1 MTSKT
6 LSRRPVSNLPNG
18 ALGLAWG
25 KHSHQGPRAEN
36 QDAVIVVGPRDPQI
50 ARKGV
55 LMIVCDGVGGA
66 QGGRR
71 ASEIASNVAYQ
82 AFYADPSADPR
93 VSIENAIRKA
103 NAAVKEEA
111 ARTPAIASMAT
122 TIVVTVV
129 VGNTLFVGHVGDSRA
144 YLFHADGR
152 NERITRDHSWV
163 HEQVERGVLTEQQA
177 KENPMRSVIT
187 RSLGAASNNASEQ
200 RQFTLAPGDVVLVC
214 TDGLHGVVAD
224 DQMRAIV
231 KRNPDPQRAAEA
243 LVATGLSNKT
253 TDNTTAAVLYATA
266 PLQSKN
272 RAPIGLLI
280 GLGAVALAAAL
291 VAVLVL
297 GRPSGGGTDPG
308 QLATPTSPLI
318 ALPTPR
324 GTGGTSILIG
334 GDATVAPTIALD
346 PSKPTSTLS
355 PDLPTPTPVPTRVP
369 ATATPIA
376 PTPTP
381 TPVVVQPAP
390 TTPNNQG
397 GGSQPTSPPATS
409 PPATNPAATSPPPT
423 SPPPTSPPPTSPPP
437 TSPPPTSP
445 PPTSP
450 PPTSPPP
457 TNPPPTNPP
466 PPP

>member
-111 ARTPAIASMAT
+111 SMAT

-129 VGNTLFVGHVGDSRA
+129 VGNSLFVGHVGDSRA

-200 RQFTLAPGDVVLVC
+200 RQFTLAPGDVL
-214 TDGLHGVVAD
+214 TTGTPPGVGMGRRD
-224 DQMRAIV
+224 
-231 KRNPDPQRAAEA
+231 AA
-243 LVATGLSNKT
+243 G
-253 TDNTTAAVLYATA
+253 
-266 PLQSKN
+266 
-272 RAPIGLLI
+272 
-280 GLGAVALAAAL
+280 
-291 VAVLVL
+291 
-297 GRPSGGGTDPG
+297 
-308 QLATPTSPLI
+308 
-318 ALPTPR
+318 
-324 GTGGTSILIG
+324 
-334 GDATVAPTIALD
+334 
-346 PSKPTSTLS
+346 
-355 PDLPTPTPVPTRVP
+355 
-369 ATATPIA
+369 
-376 PTPTP
+376 
-381 TPVVVQPAP
+381 QPAP
-390 TTPNNQG
+390 VFLKAGDVMTLGIDGLGQ
-397 GGSQPTSPPATS
+397 QRQRVVAFRADAPATGR
-409 PPATNPAATSPPPT
+409 
-423 SPPPTSPPPTSPPP
+423 
-437 TSPPPTSP
+437 
-445 PPTSP
+445 
-450 PPTSPPP
+450 
-457 TNPPPTNPP
+457 
-466 PPP
+466 

>member
-1 MTSKT
+1 M
-6 LSRRPVSNLPNG
+6 
-18 ALGLAWG
+18 
-25 KHSHQGPRAEN
+25 
-36 QDAVIVVGPRDPQI
+36 VGPRDPQI

-82 AFYADPSADPR
+82 TFYADPSPDPR

-177 KENPMRSVIT
+177 KDNPMRSVIT
-187 RSLGAASNNASEQ
+187 RSLGAASNNTSEQ
-200 RQFTLAPGDVVLVC
+200 RQFTMAPGDVVLVC

-224 DQMRAIV
+224 DQMRAIL

-266 PLQSKN
+266 PLQAKSG
-272 RAPIGLLI
+272 APVGLLFA
-280 GLGAVALAAAL
+280 LGAVALALAL
-291 VAVLVL
+291 AAVLVL
-297 GRPSGGGTDPG
+297 GRPSGGGGDPG
-308 QLATPTSPLI
+308 QVATPTSPLI

-334 GDATVAPTIALD
+334 GDATVAPTAALD
-346 PSKPTSTLS
+346 PGKPTSTLS
-355 PDLPTPTPVPTRVP
+355 PDLPTPTPVPTRAP

-376 PTPTP
+376 ATPTP
-381 TPVVVQPAP
+381 APPDAATAVPTSAPTNNNSGGGSSPTNTPAQPTSTPGNVQPSATAGAAPSATTAAATATPIPPAP
-390 TTPNNQG
+390 TQ
-397 GGSQPTSPPATS
+397 A
-409 PPATNPAATSPPPT
+409 PPPSDT
-423 SPPPTSPPPTSPPP
+423 PKPPKATQPPKP
-437 TSPPPTSP
+437 
-445 PPTSP
+445 
-450 PPTSPPP
+450 
-457 TNPPPTNPP
+457 
-466 PPP
+466 